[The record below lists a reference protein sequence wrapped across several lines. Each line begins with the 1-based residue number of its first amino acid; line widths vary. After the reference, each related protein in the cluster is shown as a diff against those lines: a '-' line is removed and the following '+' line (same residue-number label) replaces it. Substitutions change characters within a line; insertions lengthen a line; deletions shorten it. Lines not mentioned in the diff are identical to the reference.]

1 MLISQL
7 SREVSL
13 ASFYLIKFTK
23 VYVIYPTEN
32 NPLSLL
38 SSPLLFI
45 LSKSNGSQ
53 SFKRHHENENS
64 HLPIPFSFFFQNPT
78 NHWLSQFSLKKMPHL
93 TLHSELHERRH
104 NLKFIAIFFSSISS
118 YHEQYY
124 CFSFPDFFFIKKERK
139 KVTGAILHD
148 RGHSNSF
155 TPAKPKINIIVL

>member
-93 TLHSELHERRH
+93 TLHSERSWTETQFEIHS
-104 NLKFIAIFFSSISS
+104 IFFFFHFFLSWTILLLF
-118 YHEQYY
+118 
-124 CFSFPDFFFIKKERK
+124 FSWLFF
-139 KVTGAILHD
+139 
-148 RGHSNSF
+148 
-155 TPAKPKINIIVL
+155 